1 MKIGSKGD
9 RQNSTQDDGKG
20 AGGGQSSRGGRGGQ
34 SGRGGRGGGRG
45 KSLLFFPIGHLRRN
59 SPIGKT

>member
-20 AGGGQSSRGGRGGQ
+20 GRGGQSSRGGGRGGG
-34 SGRGGRGGGRG
+34 SRGRGGGRG
-45 KSLLFFPIGHLRRN
+45 KIVSHSYLLVIRGA
-59 SPIGKT
+59 ICQ